1 MIKMISY
8 IIPVMMNFVFGAI
21 LFITV
26 QRFTNAG
33 ASSLLTGLPLTIWA
47 LIYGILN
54 PIIGKFANDKN
65 ATKFII
71 SSGILTIISAAG
83 FLFVPALYFQFVWM
97 LLLGGAFAL
106 YCVPFQVFA
115 KSIESGESAGG
126 ADAVGK
132 TAGRYTCAWS
142 MGLACGPLVFGFLKP
157 EIGFGICML
166 IGLCMSVMIGIVSR
180 CLKNRAPVI
189 PQAAEVVK
197 AEEIKS
203 NVPAVDFAWVGW
215 IVGGI
220 GTFGICQLRTRLQPL
235 GVTCGFGEQ
244 ALAIMLFSLS
254 FVQSLTGLAL
264 SFTGSKWQFKRL
276 PAFLAGI
283 IGILTLFVFG
293 VRDLSNLFYV
303 AAAVYGLYSG
313 CFYYYFVYYSLSH
326 PTKSGFYAG
335 MNELI
340 VSLNSIIAPIIGGL
354 LASSNNVYPFWISTA
369 LVVFATILHIVMLT
383 RVRKKA

>member
-33 ASSLLTGLPLTIWA
+33 ASSLLTGLPLTTWA

-54 PIIGKFANDKN
+54 PIIGKFANDRN
-65 ATKFII
+65 AARFII
-71 SSGILTIISAAG
+71 CSGLLTLVAAAG
-83 FLFVPALYFQFVWM
+83 FLFIPALYFQFLWM

-106 YCVPFQVFA
+106 YCVPFQIFA
-115 KSIESGESAGG
+115 KSLESGENTGG
-126 ADAVGK
+126 TDAVGK

-142 MGLACGPLVFGFLKP
+142 MGLAFGPLVFGFLKP
-157 EIGFGICML
+157 EIGFIICML
-166 IGLCMSVMIGIVSR
+166 IGLGMSLMIWTVSR
-180 CLKNRAPVI
+180 CLKNRTPVI
-189 PQAAEVVK
+189 PQTPVEKKAA
-197 AEEIKS
+197 EIKS
-203 NVPAVDFAWVGW
+203 NVPAIDFAWVGW

-220 GTFGICQLRTRLQPL
+220 GTFGVCQLRTRLQPL
-235 GVTCGFGEQ
+235 GVSCGFTEQ
-244 ALAIMLFSLS
+244 ALAIMLFSIS

-264 SFTGSKWQFKRL
+264 SFTGSTWQFKRL

-293 VRDLSNLFYV
+293 VRDLSNFFYI

-340 VSLNSIIAPIIGGL
+340 VSLNSILAPIIGGL
-354 LASSNNVYPFWISTA
+354 LASAGNVYPFWLSTA
-369 LVVFATILHIVMLT
+369 LVVFATILHFVMLT
-383 RVRKKA
+383 RIRKA